1 MDASF
6 LQLLEYDPPEWARS
20 VTEPPNRRLA
30 MALTPTAIEPWRIP
44 PNLLPADCQTKIFVK
59 RDDKTGVGLSGNK
72 VRKLEFLIADAV
84 QQGCDCVVTIGGGI
98 YGFMYVYSCIRC
110 VYVCECTG
118 ISVYIKMHMC
128 TCVCCVCVCVCV
140 YVCT

>member
-98 YGFMYVYSCIRC
+98 YG
-110 VYVCECTG
+110 
-118 ISVYIKMHMC
+118 
-128 TCVCCVCVCVCV
+128 
-140 YVCT
+140 YVCTYIRCKYVYYV